1 MDEQFHEATISIRG
15 VVCRPDETVLTIR
28 RASDGGW
35 ELPGGRIR
43 CRESVPDCLRR
54 ELTEETGLDATV
66 HHPVEAVS
74 WQNDAGDDRFAVYYY
89 CTTDEESVTLSDEH
103 TEWAWVTEA
112 TARDRLSDPQS
123 TATAR
128 AVEAHTVATVLT
140 ED

>member
-1 MDEQFHEATISIRG
+1 MDEQFLEATISIRG

-28 RASDGGW
+28 RVSDDGW

-54 ELTEETGLDATV
+54 ELTEETDLDATV

-74 WQNDAGDDRFAVYYY
+74 WQNDAGSDRFAVYYY
-89 CTTDEESVTLSDEH
+89 CTTDAEAVTLSEEH
-103 TEWAWVTEA
+103 TEWAWVGEG
-112 TARDRLSDPQS
+112 TARERLSDPQA

-128 AVEAHTVATVLT
+128 AVAANTVATVLR